1 MSERRIKIPN
11 LNYFHFKSAAVCVW
25 TRLSAEQSKRKQAPI
40 SQPAIKPNDQKSN

>member
-25 TRLSAEQSKRKQAPI
+25 TRLSAEQSKKETGPN
-40 SQPAIKPNDQKSN
+40 QPTNHQTK